1 MKYERKDV
9 DHGLL
14 SGIYR
19 RSPDLA
25 EPAEPEEID
34 RT

>member
-1 MKYERKDV
+1 MNDKDV
-9 DHGLL
+9 DHGHF

-19 RSPDLA
+19 RGIDLA